1 MAGFSRGVRYNV
13 CVKKIVKETFEQKSK
28 RATEIAKRL
37 LGMYKRRKTVLN
49 FGSPWE
55 CLVAVQLSAQ
65 CTDKRV
71 NIVTPELFARYKTV
85 RDYVRASVAEFEKL
99 IRSTGFYKNKARNII
114 GAAKKVVA
122 DFGGVLPST
131 MEELLELPGVAR
143 KSANVILF
151 NAFGVVSGV
160 TVDTHVMRI
169 TKLLGLISKKA
180 EGKPEKI
187 EKELID
193 LLPRKYWA
201 LFSLLITEHGRE
213 VCIANRPKCKE
224 CKLRDLCEHGRKI

>member
-1 MAGFSRGVRYNV
+1 M
-13 CVKKIVKETFEQKSK
+13 KISNKE

-71 NIVTPELFARYKTV
+71 NLVTPALFKQYKTV
-85 RDYVRASVAEFEKL
+85 RDYARAGSSEAGLRKFEGL
-99 IRSTGFYKNKARNII
+99 IRSTGFYKNKTRNII

-122 DFGGVLPST
+122 DLGGVLPST
-131 MEELLELPGVAR
+131 MEELLTLPGVAR

-160 TVDTHVMRI
+160 AVDTHVMRI
-169 TKLLGLISKKA
+169 TRLLGLISKGA
-180 EGKPEKI
+180 IGKPEKI
-187 EKELID
+187 EKELIG

-213 VCIANRPKCKE
+213 VCVARRPKCGE
-224 CKLRDLCEHGRKI
+224 CKLRDLCEYGSSVVD

>member
-1 MAGFSRGVRYNV
+1 
-13 CVKKIVKETFEQKSK
+13 VKNSNKE
-28 RATEIAKRL
+28 RATEIAKL
-37 LGMYKRRKTVLN
+37 LVGMYKRRKTVLN

-71 NIVTPELFARYKTV
+71 NLVTPALFKKYKKV
-85 RDYVRASVAEFEKL
+85 NSYALAPISDLEKM
-99 IRSTGFYKNKARNII
+99 IRSTGFYKNKTRNII

-151 NAFGVVSGV
+151 NAFGIVSGV
-160 TVDTHVMRI
+160 AVDTHVIRI
-169 TKLLGLISKKA
+169 TRLLGLISKGA
-180 EGKPEKI
+180 IGKPEKI
-187 EKELID
+187 EKELIE

-213 VCIANRPKCKE
+213 VCVANRPKCGE
-224 CKLRDLCEHGRKI
+224 CKLRDLCEYGRKKHYA

>member
-1 MAGFSRGVRYNV
+1 MKNFS
-13 CVKKIVKETFEQKSK
+13 KETFEQKSA
-28 RATEIAKRL
+28 RATKIAKL
-37 LGMYKRRKTVLN
+37 LVGIYKRRKTVLN

-71 NIVTPELFARYKTV
+71 NLVTPELFVRYKTV
-85 RDYVRASVAEFEKL
+85 RDYARASVAELEGL
-99 IRSTGFYKNKARNII
+99 IRSTGFYKNKARNIKA
-114 GAAKKVVA
+114 AAKKVVK
-122 DFGGVLPST
+122 DFDGVLPSN
-131 MEELLELPGVAR
+131 MDDLLELPGIAR

-151 NAFGVVSGV
+151 NVFGVVGGV
-160 TVDTHVMRI
+160 AVDTHVMRI

-187 EKELID
+187 EKELIE

-201 LFSLLITEHGRE
+201 LFSLLTTEHGRE
-213 VCIANRPKCKE
+213 ICIANRPKCEK
-224 CKLRDLCEHGRKI
+224 CKLRDLCEHWRLRAGCA